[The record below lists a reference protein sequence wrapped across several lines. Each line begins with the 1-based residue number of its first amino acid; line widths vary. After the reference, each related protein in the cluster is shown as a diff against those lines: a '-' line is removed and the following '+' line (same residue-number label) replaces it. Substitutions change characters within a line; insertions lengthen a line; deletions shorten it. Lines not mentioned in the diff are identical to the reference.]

1 MILNSTSNITT
12 AFTERNAI
20 LNPRQNQAKSQNPL
34 PSPQR
39 STRRP
44 KASRNQ
50 PRRKRSLL
58 TNRRPLTRK
67 RNLLLHPFVKLRRKR
82 SRPLLL
88 LQRLARRLQFPQRL
102 KLHRPPSR
110 DSPRTLSRS
119 TTTFVRNTKFLLFL
133 GTPSSLLSIA
143 VDPC

>member
-44 KASRNQ
+44 RASRNQ
-50 PRRKRSLL
+50 PRQRRSLL
-58 TNRRPLTRK
+58 KNRQPLKRK
-67 RNLLLHPFVKLRRKR
+67 RNLLLHPSVILRRKR
-82 SRPLLL
+82 RSLLL

-110 DSPRTLSRS
+110 DSPRTPSRS
-119 TTTFVRNTKFLLFL
+119 TTNFVRNTKFLLFL
-133 GTPSSLLSIA
+133 GTPSSLLMIA

>member
-12 AFTERNAI
+12 AFTQRIAI
-20 LNPRQNQAKSQNPL
+20 LKPRRNQAKSRNTL

-44 KASRNQ
+44 RASRNQ
-50 PRRKRSLL
+50 PRQRRSLL
-58 TNRRPLTRK
+58 KNRQPLKRK
-67 RNLLLHPFVKLRRKR
+67 RNLLLHPSVKLRRKR
-82 SRPLLL
+82 RSLLL
-88 LQRLARRLQFPQRL
+88 LQRLARRLRFPQRL

-119 TTTFVRNTKFLLFL
+119 TTNFVRNTKFLLFL
-133 GTPSSLLSIA
+133 GTLSSLLLIA
-143 VDPC
+143 VDSC

>member
-1 MILNSTSNITT
+1 MILNSTFNIT
-12 AFTERNAI
+12 AVFTRKNAI
-20 LNPRQNQAKSQNPL
+20 LKPRRNQAKSRNTL

-44 KASRNQ
+44 RASRNQ
-50 PRRKRSLL
+50 PRRRRSPL
-58 TNRRPLTRK
+58 TNRRPLERK
-67 RNLLLHPFVKLRRKR
+67 RNLRLHPFVKLRRKR

-110 DSPRTLSRS
+110 DSPRTPSRS

-133 GTPSSLLSIA
+133 GTPSSLLLIA